1 MPSSDAAVSAGPAG
15 PDTAR
20 GWPAGWRLIAL
31 DSVDSTNRHARD
43 LAGEGAPHGTVVTAR
58 RQDKGRGRWRREWVS
73 PEGNLY
79 VSTVLRP
86 PGSLE
91 DAGRLTF
98 VVALAVADALK
109 AVAPQVATALKW
121 PNDLLAGNR
130 KLCGILLESEP
141 APDLTAA
148 WVVAG
153 VGVNLVSHPEGTDF
167 PATDLAE
174 AGAPGIT
181 PDDALA
187 AYVAALD
194 RWYRCWREDGFA
206 AIRRAWLAR
215 AAGLG
220 EPVRVRL
227 ERETLPGL
235 FAGLDED
242 GSLLLDRPCGER
254 RRITAGDVFFAVG
267 AGQGGSGEGHAADD

>member
-1 MPSSDAAVSAGPAG
+1 MSSSDAAVTAGSTG
-15 PDTAR
+15 PERAR

-79 VSTVLRP
+79 VSVVLRP

-91 DAGRLTF
+91 EAGRLTF

-109 AVAPQVATALKW
+109 AVAPGVAIALKW

-141 APDLTAA
+141 AADLTAA

-153 VGVNLVSHPEGTDF
+153 VGLNLISHPQGTDF
-167 PATDLAE
+167 PATNLAE
-174 AGAPGIT
+174 AGAPGLA
-181 PDDALA
+181 PEDALA
-187 AYVAALD
+187 AYIPALD

-227 ERETLPGL
+227 EQETLPGL
-235 FAGLDED
+235 FAGLGED

-254 RRITAGDVFFAVG
+254 RRIAAGDVFFSAT
-267 AGQGGSGEGHAADD
+267 AGQGGSGEGDAADD